1 MSLKPI
7 AAWVCDFCGRHQWEV
22 SLFSAKPLGAEATH
36 HICRDCASK
45 AVVALPEKPNQLEA
59 SHAV

>member
-1 MSLKPI
+1 MSLKPV

-22 SLFSAKPLGAEATH
+22 ALFSAKPLGAEATH

-45 AVVALPEKPNQLEA
+45 ALVALPEQTTPQEA
-59 SHAV
+59 NHA

>member
-1 MSLKPI
+1 MSLKPV

-45 AVVALPEKPNQLEA
+45 AVAALADQQPQQEA
-59 SHAV
+59 NHA